1 VQLVRAAP
9 DFGTHG
15 TPRNETLRS
24 GRGGAGHDGAWRD
37 VAHRQ
42 PVVRLL
48 ARTERRACVLRS
60 RHHSGPA
67 ITKLLRASPVYA
79 LDRSAHFTAIDAK
92 NVFVVSSNEDV
103 NVVRLDHTATF
114 GTGALE
120 SVRGTFGDGY
130 AAAVVLNSATAAA
143 ATVT

>member
-1 VQLVRAAP
+1 M
-9 DFGTHG
+9 
-15 TPRNETLRS
+15 
-24 GRGGAGHDGAWRD
+24 
-37 VAHRQ
+37 
-42 PVVRLL
+42 
-48 ARTERRACVLRS
+48 
-60 RHHSGPA
+60 
-67 ITKLLRASPVYA
+67 YA